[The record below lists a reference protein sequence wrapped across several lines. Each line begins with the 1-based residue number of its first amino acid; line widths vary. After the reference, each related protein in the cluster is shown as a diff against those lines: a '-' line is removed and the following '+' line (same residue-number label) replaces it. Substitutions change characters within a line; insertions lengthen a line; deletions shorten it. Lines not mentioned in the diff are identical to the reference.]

1 VVTKTAEPEKPK
13 VAAPES
19 NAQVAPS
26 PEALASNEV
35 EAAERAGENVPS
47 QDDSLPVDI
56 LSAEIDEVTGEI
68 IESKPTGESA
78 DESSPFAASEP
89 SVSSAAEG
97 ATEDGTPK
105 FSGPRAPS
113 QSTNYVDFRLLQE
126 LKEEQEEE
134 DDSDLVYE
142 PLIKPET
149 KEKKDE
155 KKVEVIEEPNEMRG
169 MVRRVKRSAAQKNIK
184 PLSTDNKVL
193 KILEKNPLGMTLPE
207 MAGGTRKQSRIKLLR
222 PMLAQAI
229 KEGLVMPVSQ
239 RAGHTV
245 YKLVKNISH

>member
-1 VVTKTAEPEKPK
+1 M
-13 VAAPES
+13 
-19 NAQVAPS
+19 
-26 PEALASNEV
+26 
-35 EAAERAGENVPS
+35 
-47 QDDSLPVDI
+47 
-56 LSAEIDEVTGEI
+56 TGEI
-68 IESKPTGESA
+68 IAPSTESIEPSSESELP
-78 DESSPFAASEP
+78 ESSPVQEP
-89 SVSSAAEG
+89 V
-97 ATEDGTPK
+97 EDGSPK
-105 FSGPRAPS
+105 YGPTPRAPS

-134 DDSDLVYE
+134 EDDSDLVYE
-142 PLIKPET
+142 PLIKEET
-149 KEKKDE
+149 KEKKEE

-169 MVRRVKRSAAQKNIK
+169 MVRRVKRSAAQKNVK